1 MQMFNISLLTP
12 FLSEYPYEILC
23 MCSYCHLFPFPFPFL
38 FPTWQINSM
47 STASIFASLSSK
59 DGVAS
64 AGASFS
70 GWSWVNEPVGIT
82 NKNAFR
88 KFGLAEQ
95 INTTA
100 DQSDY
105 LWYSLRYT
113 NSLVSYLYSTWISLF
128 SSPPV
133 SSMKNKFL
141 NYFFQ
146 HWRKRRRAF
155 PSRWISG
162 TFGH

>member
-1 MQMFNISLLTP
+1 
-12 FLSEYPYEILC
+12 
-23 MCSYCHLFPFPFPFL
+23 
-38 FPTWQINSM
+38 M

-113 NSLVSYLYSTWISLF
+113 NSLVSYLYST
-128 SSPPV
+128 
-133 SSMKNKFL
+133 
-141 NYFFQ
+141 
-146 HWRKRRRAF
+146 
-155 PSRWISG
+155 
-162 TFGH
+162 